1 MYYFTKIING
11 SNDVGYFS
19 GGCCHTY
26 IDKGYEF
33 DVGIHYIGDV
43 GYPTM
48 FRVLLD
54 QVTDGQLQWA
64 PLEETFDYTSIG
76 YGEENRKYPII
87 AGTWLKSIYPN
98 VICLNCKRTADGFLL
113 K

>member
-1 MYYFTKIING
+1 MLQTTNQSDLFFSFT
-11 SNDVGYFS
+11 

-54 QVTDGQLQWA
+54 QVTEGQLEWA
-64 PLEETFDYTSIG
+64 PLEETFDYASIG
-76 YGEENRKYPII
+76 YGADNRMYPII
-87 AGTWLKSIYPN
+87 AGE
-98 VICLNCKRTADGFLL
+98 LNSFSVR
-113 K
+113 